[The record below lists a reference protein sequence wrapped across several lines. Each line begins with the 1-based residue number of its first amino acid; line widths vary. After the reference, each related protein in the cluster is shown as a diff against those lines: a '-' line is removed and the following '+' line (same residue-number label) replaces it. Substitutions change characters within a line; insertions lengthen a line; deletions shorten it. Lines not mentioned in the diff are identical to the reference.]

1 MNANTKKNTSSLVT
15 KHGPLLS
22 NPNFPKPGPKIVS
35 RFRFTGKYPGLL
47 KNNQRNP
54 YDERIIFVLQM
65 IATLPLELK
74 EPQREKKAFWGT
86 AGARVFKGAVKQG
99 MNQARKGRK

>member
-1 MNANTKKNTSSLVT
+1 
-15 KHGPLLS
+15 
-22 NPNFPKPGPKIVS
+22 
-35 RFRFTGKYPGLL
+35 
-47 KNNQRNP
+47 
-54 YDERIIFVLQM
+54 M